1 MSRRGENIYKRKD
14 GRWEG
19 RYIKGHVDGK
29 TQYGY
34 IYAKTYKDV
43 KNKLADIEKILE
55 VQSKENFGI
64 KIISTEMKLKT
75 VSLEWLESLKPRL
88 KESSIVKYRNILMTY
103 IFPYFEEK
111 TIDSIA
117 RGDIIKFSNELLLSG
132 GRKGTGLA
140 PKTVISI
147 IFVIKGIF
155 KYASIIAD
163 CDITHI
169 SEVTVKQSQ
178 KQMRILS
185 MTEQKNL
192 SDYLLSNLSLINLG
206 ILVCLYTGMR
216 IGEIC
221 ALKWADISFNEQY
234 IFVHQTM
241 QRIQICEEK
250 EQKTKILISAP
261 KSNCSIRKIPIP
273 DDIFGF
279 IISAKCKSDTYFL
292 TGYKDVYVEPR
303 TMQNHFKAVI
313 KNSGIKEANFHALRH
328 TFATRC
334 IELGFDVKSLSEIL
348 GHTSVNITMDR
359 YVHPSMEL
367 KQKNMNM
374 FSKLFSVK

>member
-1 MSRRGENIYKRKD
+1 MPRRGENIYKRKD

-19 RYIKGHVDGK
+19 RYIKGHIDGK

-34 IYAKTYKDV
+34 IYSKTYRDV
-43 KNKLADIEKILE
+43 KNKLMDIEKTLKI
-55 VQSKENFGI
+55 QSKENFQI
-64 KIISTEMKLKT
+64 KSISDKKILKS
-75 VSLEWLESLKPRL
+75 VSIEWLESLKPSL
-88 KESSIVKYRNILMTY
+88 KESSIIKYRNILMTY
-103 IFPYFEEK
+103 ILPHFEEK
-111 TIDSIA
+111 TIDSIS
-117 RGDIIKFSNELLLSG
+117 RDDIIKFSNELLLSG

-147 IFVIKGIF
+147 MFVIKSIF
-155 KYASIIAD
+155 KYASIIGD
-163 CDITHI
+163 YDITHI

-185 MTEQKNL
+185 MMEQKNL

-206 ILVCLYTGMR
+206 IIVFLYTGIR

-221 ALKWADISFNEQY
+221 ALKWADISFDEQY

-241 QRIQICEEK
+241 QRIQIYEEK
-250 EQKTKILISAP
+250 EQKTKILISTP

-273 DDIFGF
+273 NVIFEF
-279 IISAKCKSDTYFL
+279 IVSAKCKSNTYFL

-303 TMQNHFKAVI
+303 TMQNHFKTVI
-313 KNSGIKEANFHALRH
+313 KNSGIEKANFHSLRH
-328 TFATRC
+328 TFSTRC

-374 FSKLFSVK
+374 FSELFSVK